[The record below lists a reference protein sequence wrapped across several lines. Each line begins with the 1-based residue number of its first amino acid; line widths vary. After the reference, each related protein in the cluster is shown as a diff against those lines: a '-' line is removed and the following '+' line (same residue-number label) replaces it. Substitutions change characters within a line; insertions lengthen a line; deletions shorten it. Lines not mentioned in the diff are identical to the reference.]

1 MLQSA
6 LLLLSVHAPISC
18 CAIVNLAL
26 SDDRKNS
33 RRRCIA
39 LSHLT
44 RLEVT
49 KNRGDAHPASIS
61 ATTMIDRF
69 IFPLSMV
76 GFVLLR
82 RFCLGFP

>member
-1 MLQSA
+1 
-6 LLLLSVHAPISC
+6 
-18 CAIVNLAL
+18 
-26 SDDRKNS
+26 
-33 RRRCIA
+33 